1 MTAVD
6 TSEPPADVEPDGA
19 QEPPGRMRR
28 VLDRLRRLGRGWHD
42 RRSSPRRPLS
52 PVASGVRWS
61 LACLALIGVWV
72 LLYAFVLSGV
82 QEARTQAAYY
92 ATLRQALAE
101 ATAPIGGAIEPGSPV
116 LLLDAPTAGL
126 DNTVVVQGT
135 TSSALTS
142 GPGHLASTVLPG
154 QQGVSVI
161 LGRSVTFGAP
171 FKSISAM
178 HPGDAVT
185 VTTGQGVFTYH
196 VDRVRYPG
204 DPLPPPVGANTSRLT
219 LVTEVASGWRSGW
232 APASTV
238 YVDATAQGSAIQP
251 APPGRVAS
259 VALDEQP
266 MQGDASS
273 LVMLVLW
280 LQAMIGAVA
289 VGVWGR
295 ARWGTWQTWLIVC
308 PLLLA
313 CLWGATQSAIVL
325 LPNLI

>member
-6 TSEPPADVEPDGA
+6 TSRRPPDVELDGA
-19 QEPPGRMRR
+19 QEPPGRIRRSLDRVRR
-28 VLDRLRRLGRGWHD
+28 VGRGTHGG
-42 RRSSPRRPLS
+42 RSSSRGPLS
-52 PVASGVRWS
+52 PVASGLRWS

-82 QEARTQAAYY
+82 QEARTQATYY
-92 ATLRQALAE
+92 ATMRQALAE
-101 ATAPIGGAIEPGSPV
+101 ATAPIGGVIEPGSPV
-116 LLLDAPTAGL
+116 FILTAPTAGL
-126 DNTVVVQGT
+126 NDAVVVEGT
-135 TSSALTS
+135 TSSAMTS

-171 FKSISAM
+171 FKSISTM
-178 HPGDAVT
+178 QPGDTIT

-219 LVTEVASGWRSGW
+219 LVTEIASGWRSGW
-232 APASTV
+232 APATTV
-238 YVDATAQGSAIQP
+238 YVDATMAGGQIQP
-251 APPGRVAS
+251 APPGRLAS
-259 VALDEQP
+259 VALDAEP
-266 MQGDASS
+266 MAGDASS

-280 LQAMIGAVA
+280 LQAMIAVIA
-289 VGVWGR
+289 LGVWGR
-295 ARWGTWQTWLIVC
+295 ARWGTWQTWLIAC